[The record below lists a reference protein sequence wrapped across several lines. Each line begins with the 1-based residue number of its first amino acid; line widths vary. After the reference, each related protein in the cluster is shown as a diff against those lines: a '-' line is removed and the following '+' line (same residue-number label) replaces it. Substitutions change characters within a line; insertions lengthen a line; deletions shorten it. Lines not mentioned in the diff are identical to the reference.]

1 MDQKT
6 KIIPR
11 TNSVIGSMKWW
22 PTNSSNSSS
31 TRSTS
36 SAQGF
41 GSSIAVQKLRESK
54 YFKPE
59 ESKILCAV
67 VESGFII
74 ETREGQENDGWFGV
88 VQCKTTK
95 GESTPGLYVV
105 CICVCFSDFRKSC
118 TFISYQVLSYK
129 RKSMCKKYINYRFCC
144 IL

>member
-6 KIIPR
+6 RIIPR

-22 PTNSSNSSS
+22 PTNSSNTSS
-31 TRSTS
+31 STS

-74 ETREGQENDGWFGV
+74 ETKEGQENDGWFGV

-95 GESTPGLYVV
+95 GEPCRRFRCGYKA
-105 CICVCFSDFRKSC
+105 CFLLRFSKSC
-118 TFISYQVLSYK
+118 T
-129 RKSMCKKYINYRFCC
+129 
-144 IL
+144 